1 MGATSFFLL
10 KMSLGEN
17 PQLAEMDGSEA
28 EKVAM
33 LQKQLDCARAEL
45 DEIVESTEGLP
56 LKIQQMI
63 RDKYLRRVD
72 QLVFLT
78 QILTNQVLEDFM
90 RQLAENHQER
100 RLNEKLDTAIKE
112 SPSLRHEKEIYC
124 TNLALAINNNGV
136 IKESDQYQQRAK
148 NNDRERKEAA

>member
-1 MGATSFFLL
+1 
-10 KMSLGEN
+10 MSLGEN

-90 RQLAENHQER
+90 RQAENNLRTR
-100 RLNEKLDTAIKE
+100 RMNEKLHTAIEE
-112 SPSLRHEKEIYC
+112 SPLDHQKDEYL
-124 TNLALAINNNGV
+124 TNLALAINKSEG
-136 IKESDQYQQRAK
+136 IEESDQYRQRAK
-148 NNDRERKEAA
+148 DDDRERKEAA